1 MRKEISIMVNGLEEQ
16 VPEGASI
23 SQLIDL
29 FEETDRHMI
38 VEKNGRY
45 VYPRDYGSVTVTE
58 GDRIEFINP
67 DFGG

>member
-1 MRKEISIMVNGLEEQ
+1 Q

-45 VYPRDYGSVTVTE
+45 VYPRDYGSITVTE